1 MLTIYTNHPGGR
13 ATHSKVL
20 SKSAEQILKSRKIAL
35 PQITTRVFWR
45 FSNEMGRTIRLS
57 NRIFRFFQVNGKY
70 PFVPAFLSSLG
81 WHLSKTD
88 SLCRSQNCPSKGVYY
103 RRILFVVT
111 FYIALPSIAK
121 IQYRFH
127 PLVVQEFAGTP
138 FRQGPVVQTFDSAI
152 HKVKSIQWITEL
164 VSLILIRWIGIHPVD
179 SAIQRSNV

>member
-1 MLTIYTNHPGGR
+1 MEILCINIWRGGR

-35 PQITTRVFWR
+35 PQITVHVFWR
-45 FSNEMGRTIRLS
+45 FSNGMARTIRLS

-88 SLCRSQNCPSKGVYY
+88 SLCGSQNCPSKGVYY

-138 FRQGPVVQTFDSAI
+138 FRQAPVVQTFDSAI
-152 HKVKSIQWITEL
+152 HKIKIY
-164 VSLILIRWIGIHPVD
+164 PVD
-179 SAIQRSNV
+179 NGIGFPNTYPLDSDLSGG